1 MFLIKQMLS
10 LKYHDGS
17 TMIDHLNNF
26 QGIMNQL
33 SAMGIKFD
41 EEIQGLLLLGSLP
54 DSWET
59 FRTSLSNSALDGVIS
74 MDSAKSS
81 VLNEEMRRKTQ
92 GSSSSDVLIT
102 GPRGER
108 KLVVLSIENKIGENP
123 EAYLRILNS
132 IIVA

>member
-17 TMIDHLNNF
+17 PMTDHLNNF

-33 SAMGIKFD
+33 FVVGIKFD
-41 EEIQGLLLLGSLP
+41 EELQGLLLLGSLP

-74 MDSAKSS
+74 MDSA
-81 VLNEEMRRKTQ
+81 R
-92 GSSSSDVLIT
+92 
-102 GPRGER
+102 
-108 KLVVLSIENKIGENP
+108 VLS
-123 EAYLRILNS
+123 
-132 IIVA
+132 